1 MTRPIFRGW
10 LVVGACSLSM
20 LISGG
25 IGWFTFPVF
34 IPPLKEEFGWTD
46 LQLGLAVGLWAGV
59 GALCAP
65 LIGRIVDR
73 FGSRWIMIVGAAGG
87 GLLTMALGEV
97 RALGELYGV
106 IFFAAIFNAAGTYV
120 PVASAISRW
129 FVRRRGVAMSIAMAG
144 MGAGGFVMPNLSSF
158 LIETL
163 GWRDAYHAFGILI
176 WVVLLPVTALWMH
189 GRPSDLGLAPDGD
202 PSPGGKDAAAP
213 ESGGQ
218 EDGVG
223 AREALST
230 SRFWLLGFA
239 DVANAIAVVPLSV
252 YLVRLSIQRGIA
264 DDVAALAY
272 SFIYAA
278 SLVGMLTAGLVAN
291 RFSKRAMISLGYGL
305 PAASV
310 LFLFGLESAVP
321 LFCFTLLSG
330 FCAGCRSTLWPLV
343 IGDCFGSRAYSSIL
357 GFLMI
362 FYNLGAVIGPPAVGR
377 ISDVTGSF
385 YWALVLTIGAYL
397 TSCVLVA
404 MGAKPRLAG
413 RASREFRTR

>member
-1 MTRPIFRGW
+1 MSKPVFRGW
-10 LVVGACSLSM
+10 FVVAACFLCMLV
-20 LISGG
+20 SGG

-34 IPPLKEEFGWTD
+34 IPSLKEEFGWTD
-46 LQLGLAVGLWAGV
+46 LQLGLAVGIWAGV
-59 GALCAP
+59 GALASP

-73 FGSRWIMIVGAAGG
+73 FGARWIMIVGAVGG

-97 RALGELYGV
+97 RSLGQLYGV

-120 PVASAISRW
+120 PVASSISRW
-129 FVRRRGVAMSIAMAG
+129 FVRGRGLAMSIAMAG
-144 MGAGGFVMPNLSSF
+144 MGLGGFLMPNLSSF
-158 LIETL
+158 LIQTF
-163 GWRDAYHAFGILI
+163 GWRGAYRAFGILI
-176 WVVLLPVTALWMH
+176 WLVLIPATARWIH

-202 PSPGGKDAAAP
+202 RDPDGEDDQAPGSSGK
-213 ESGGQ
+213 E
-218 EDGVG
+218 EGVG
-223 AREALST
+223 AREALGT

-239 DVANAIAVVPLSV
+239 DVAQAIAVVPLSV

-278 SLVGMLTAGLVAN
+278 ALVGMLAAGVLAN
-291 RFSKRAMISLGYGL
+291 RFSKRIMISLGYGL
-305 PAASV
+305 PAISV
-310 LFLFGLESAVP
+310 LFLFGLESAGP
-321 LFCFTLLSG
+321 LFCFTLFSG

-343 IGDCFGSRAYSSIL
+343 IGDCFGSRAFSSIL

-362 FYNLGAVIGPPAVGR
+362 FYNFGAVIGPPAVGR

-397 TSCVLVA
+397 ISSLLVA
-404 MGAKPRLAG
+404 MGAKPRNG
-413 RASREFRTR
+413 ETPYS

>member
-1 MTRPIFRGW
+1 MRKPVFRGW
-10 LVVGACSLSM
+10 FVVAACSLSM

-34 IPPLKEEFGWTD
+34 IPPLKLEFGWTD
-46 LQLGLAVGLWAGV
+46 MELGLAVGLWAGV

-73 FGSRWIMIVGAAGG
+73 FGSRWIMLVGAAGG
-87 GLLTMALGEV
+87 GLLTMGLGEV
-97 RALGELYGV
+97 RSLGQLYGV

-120 PVASAISRW
+120 PVASTISRW
-129 FVRRRGVAMSIAMAG
+129 FVRGRGVAMSIAMAG
-144 MGAGGFVMPNLSSF
+144 MGLGGFLMPNLSSF

-163 GWRDAYHAFGILI
+163 GWRGAYHAFGILI
-176 WVVLLPVTALWMH
+176 WLVLLPATALWLH

-202 PSPGGKDAAAP
+202 SDPDGEDDQAPGSNR
-213 ESGGQ
+213 E
-218 EDGVG
+218 EEGVG
-223 AREALST
+223 AREALGT
-230 SRFWLLGFA
+230 SRFWLLGFS
-239 DVANAIAVVPLSV
+239 DVAQAIAVVPLSV

-278 SLVGMLTAGLVAN
+278 ALVGMLVAGVLAN
-291 RFSKRAMISLGYGL
+291 RFSKRIMISLGYGL
-305 PAASV
+305 PAISV

-321 LFCFTLLSG
+321 LFCFTLFSG

-343 IGDCFGSRAYSSIL
+343 IGDRFGSRAFSSIL

-362 FYNLGAVIGPPAVGR
+362 FYNFGAVIGPPTVGR

-397 TSCVLVA
+397 VSCLLVA
-404 MGAKPRLAG
+404 MGAKPRRG
-413 RASREFRTR
+413 EPPYS

>member
-1 MTRPIFRGW
+1 MLTPVFRGW
-10 LVVGACSLSM
+10 FVVAGCSLCM
-20 LISGG
+20 LVSGG

-34 IPPLKEEFGWTD
+34 IPSLKEEFGWTD

-87 GLLTMALGEV
+87 GLFTIALGEV
-97 RALGELYGV
+97 RSIGHLYGV

-129 FVRRRGVAMSIAMAG
+129 FVRGRGLAMSVAMAG
-144 MGAGGFVMPNLSSF
+144 MGLGGFVMPNLSSV

-163 GWRDAYHAFGILI
+163 GWRGAYHAFGILI
-176 WVVLLPVTALWMH
+176 WLVLLPATALWVH

-202 PSPGGKDAAAP
+202 QDPDVEQGEAPGGNR
-213 ESGGQ
+213 E
-218 EDGVG
+218 EEGVG
-223 AREALST
+223 AREALGT

-239 DVANAIAVVPLSV
+239 DVAQAIAVVPLSV

-264 DDVAALAY
+264 EDVAALAY

-278 SLVGMLTAGLVAN
+278 TLVGMLTAGLVAN
-291 RFSKRAMISLGYGL
+291 RFSKRVMISLGYGL

-321 LFCFTLLSG
+321 LFCFTLFSG

-343 IGDCFGSRAYSSIL
+343 VGDCFGGRAFSSIL
-357 GFLMI
+357 GFLMV
-362 FYNLGAVIGPPAVGR
+362 FYNFGAVIGPPTVGR

-397 TSCVLVA
+397 ISSLLVA
-404 MGAKPRLAG
+404 LGAKPRNG
-413 RASREFRTR
+413 ETPSSRLPEP